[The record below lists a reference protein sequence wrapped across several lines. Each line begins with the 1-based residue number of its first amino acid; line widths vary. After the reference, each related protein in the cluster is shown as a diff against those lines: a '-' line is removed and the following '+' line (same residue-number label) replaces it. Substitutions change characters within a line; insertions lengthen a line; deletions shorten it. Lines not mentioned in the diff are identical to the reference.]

1 VRRISPPDFLF
12 CLARSVPS
20 EYASSRGISDASILD
35 ITRMP
40 GRGESETYLGARN
53 MRAVSSHSAK
63 YILPKFRIYHRHSCR
78 HFPRAKRYRVQR
90 GEILPDSRRS
100 STVTRALYHLII
112 RMIALPSDSDALG
125 KFERS
130 ETFDKA
136 RYSPLFMRYSIARV
150 ISNVRDYFDSRKYYL
165 ASPIVDSLH
174 PVHSQTS
181 HYPRKQVQ
189 Q

>member
-78 HFPRAKRYRVQR
+78 HFPRAKRYR
-90 GEILPDSRRS
+90 ISSRYRF
-100 STVTRALYHLII
+100 ALF
-112 RMIALPSDSDALG
+112 IASDALG